1 MKSCRIDK
9 FVWSIRLAKT
19 RSLSSS
25 AISKG
30 KIRLNGLGIKPA
42 KEVKLGDEISIVRH
56 NATFTFRIIQLLDK
70 RVGAKLVKDYI
81 VDVTPPEEHEK
92 MELYRLSQKVYRENG
107 SGKPS
112 KKDRRDLEDFIN
124 NWQ

>member
-1 MKSCRIDK
+1 
-9 FVWSIRLAKT
+9 
-19 RSLSSS
+19 
-25 AISKG
+25 
-30 KIRLNGLGIKPA
+30 
-42 KEVKLGDEISIVRH
+42 
-56 NATFTFRIIQLLDK
+56 
-70 RVGAKLVKDYI
+70 VKDYI

-124 NWQ
+124 NWE